1 MSGLVSIII
10 PIYNLEN
17 YIEYCLNSVVNQ
29 TYKEL
34 EILCIDDGST
44 DKSAEIIKRFA
55 SSDSRIKYF
64 YQDNAGVSAARNKG
78 LDEAT
83 GEYVMFVDG
92 DDYIHSQMVDIMVD
106 TALKS
111 KTECVFCDFMRVNE
125 YNSESSQKTINK
137 IDFQCDSFSNLC
149 ALSEENIDLGYCVW
163 GKLFIRENIK
173 NLRFKLGC
181 FMAEDSLFSFTYLTQ
196 NIHQKIAVV
205 NLPLY
210 FYYKREGSA
219 VNSKYTD
226 KHISWIL
233 TIEKILNLCFK
244 TKNNYLIAFSLN
256 NLYMS
261 MSTLLVDLIGT
272 RSEEIVKQKSYE
284 IGMKYL
290 GKLILQRKISIGK
303 KIYMISLFFLQT
315 KFTKVYKQ
323 IRIML
328 DHSMKEEY
336 ERRANER
343 I

>member
-55 SSDSRIKYF
+55 SSDGRIKYF

-111 KTECVFCDFMRVNE
+111 KAECVFCDSMRVNN
-125 YNSESSQKTINK
+125 YNSESSKKAINK

-149 ALSEENIDLGYCVW
+149 ALSEENIGLGCCVW

-219 VNSKYTD
+219 VNSKYTV
-226 KHISWIL
+226 KYINWIP
-233 TIEKILNLCFK
+233 TREEILKLFLE
-244 TKNNYLIAFSLN
+244 TKNDYLIANGLECLFVC
-256 NLYMS
+256 MS
-261 MSTLLVDLIGT
+261 ILLVNNIGT

-284 IGMKYL
+284 IGKKYL
-290 GKLILQRKISIGK
+290 GELILQRKISIGK